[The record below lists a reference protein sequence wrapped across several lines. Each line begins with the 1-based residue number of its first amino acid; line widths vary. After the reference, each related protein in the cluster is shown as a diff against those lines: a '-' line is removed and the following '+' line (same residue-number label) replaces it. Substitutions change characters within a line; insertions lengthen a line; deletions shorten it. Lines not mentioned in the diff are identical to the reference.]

1 MDIESCM
8 PWLGKTEIRED
19 RADAWPVQGL
29 LALLDTAEV
38 TADGSAAP
46 LLSQWLYF
54 GPTARQSQMGED
66 GHPARGGFLPPVD
79 LPRRMWAASDI
90 DFHAPIRL
98 GAALTK
104 TSKIADISMKTGA
117 SGALVFV
124 KVENRYES
132 EGTLLLEETQTL
144 VYRDQPP
151 KDAPAPAGKP
161 SPKDAAWSVKHQP
174 DEVMLFRYSAVTFNA
189 HRIHY
194 DQPYATA
201 VEGYAGVIVQGQL
214 LATLMLEACR
224 SKATRP
230 IRRFGFRGVQPV
242 FAGEIVFAEGQQTQD
257 GFDLWIRDEA
267 GVLRT
272 TGTVALGD

>member
-1 MDIESCM
+1 
-8 PWLGKTEIRED
+8 
-19 RADAWPVQGL
+19 
-29 LALLDTAEV
+29 
-38 TADGSAAP
+38 
-46 LLSQWLYF
+46 
-54 GPTARQSQMGED
+54 MGED

-90 DFHAPIRL
+90 EFHAPIRL

-104 TSKIADISMKTGA
+104 TSKIADISMKAGA

-161 SPKDAAWSVKHQP
+161 APKDAAWSVRHQP

-201 VEGYAGVIVQGQL
+201 VEGYSGVIVQGQL

-242 FAGEIVFAEGQQTQD
+242 FAGEIVFAEGRQTQD

>member
-1 MDIESCM
+1 M
-8 PWLGKTEIRED
+8 PWLARTETREE

-29 LALLDTAEV
+29 MALLDMVDGV
-38 TADGSAAP
+38 TDGSAAP

-54 GPTARQSQMGED
+54 GPTMKQSQMGED

-90 DFHAPIRL
+90 EFHAPIRL

-132 EGTLLLEETQTL
+132 KGTLLLEETQTL

-161 SPKDAAWSVKHQP
+161 APKDAAWSVRHQP

-201 VEGYAGVIVQGQL
+201 VEGYPGVIVQGQL

-242 FAGEIVFAEGQQTQD
+242 FAGEIVFAEGRQTQD